1 MRDYNN
7 DFMCDAAASKLAI
20 ILIGIAVVFGL
31 SGLSALGHVAWAI
44 L

>member
-20 ILIGIAVVFGL
+20 IVIGIATIFVI
-31 SGLSALGHVAWAI
+31 SGLSALTHSI
-44 L
+44 LVVL